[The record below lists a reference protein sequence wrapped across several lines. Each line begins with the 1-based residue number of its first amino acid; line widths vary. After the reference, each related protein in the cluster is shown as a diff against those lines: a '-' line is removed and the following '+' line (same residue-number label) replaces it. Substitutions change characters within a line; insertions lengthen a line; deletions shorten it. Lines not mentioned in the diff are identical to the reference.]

1 MLRRSFLCTLA
12 CLPAG
17 GALLP
22 GLLRTQNSVTITP
35 LADRLHLLAGA
46 GGNIAILEGEDGLLL
61 VDSGLPTTVEALL
74 SATGKIGK
82 GRITRLINTHYH
94 FDHTGGNVRLGTD
107 GARIIAHINVR
118 ARLAAPQTIAF
129 FNHTYEPLA
138 AAGLPAETFT
148 DKGRL
153 KLGGETIDYRCLPPA
168 HTDGDTVIVF
178 SNANVHHAGD
188 LFFNGG
194 YPFIDYSAGGSLAGM
209 AADAEMLWKSVEGA
223 SKIIPGHGPLASK
236 DDLKVYADMLA
247 ACSEI
252 MNKQLKAGQTLDQML
267 AARPFQAY
275 DGKWGKGFMN
285 AEQWI
290 KLNYSGMSK
299 KPA

>member
-1 MLRRSFLCTLA
+1 MLRRTFLRTLA

-22 GLLRTQNSVTITP
+22 GLLRAQNGVTIST
-35 LADRLHLLAGA
+35 LAEHLHLLAGV

-74 SATGKIGK
+74 GATGKIGT
-82 GRITRLINTHYH
+82 GRVSRLINTHYH
-94 FDHTGGNVRLGTD
+94 FDHTGGNVRLGAD
-107 GARIIAHINVR
+107 GARIIAHVNVR
-118 ARLAAPQTIAF
+118 ARLATRQTNAF
-129 FNHTYEPLA
+129 LNRTTEPLA
-138 AAGLPAETFT
+138 ASGLPVETFT

-153 KLGGETIDYRCLPPA
+153 AHGGETVDYRRLPPA

-178 SNANVHHAGD
+178 SNANVQHSGD
-188 LFFNGG
+188 LFFNGM

-209 AADAEMLWKSVEGA
+209 AGDAELLLKSVEG
-223 SKIIPGHGPLASK
+223 STRIIPGHGPLASK

-247 ACSEI
+247 ACLDI
-252 MNKQLKAGQTLDQML
+252 MNHQLRAGRTLDQML
-267 AARPFQAY
+267 AAQPFKAY
-275 DGKWGKGFMN
+275 DGKWGNGFMN

-290 KLNYSGMSK
+290 KLNYAGMAK
-299 KPA
+299 QPA